1 MYVLHSLTRLLHTM
15 FNYSVTVTMYLADTT
30 EIEFR
35 KVTAHSRH
43 SHGCTVDDQGHQL
56 RYHIATGELKENTA
70 AHTGLF
76 LRY

>member
-1 MYVLHSLTRLLHTM
+1 
-15 FNYSVTVTMYLADTT
+15 MYLADTT